1 MCSGK
6 GIPSWQCVLAPAPA
20 AQRLAGVS
28 VRVIGYAIDDLPNDE
43 HRMRLTVNLSSPTDI
58 DQCVG
63 FTLDEPFG
71 GRRLETLDGQCPQP
85 RAGTTKINRAFDK
98 LTSDDLAF
106 PEHTVVWGV
115 PGGRCGFVLEAF
127 GVCVVEQTG
136 TAGLKLPSRNA
147 LPTIGPIGTFGPL
160 VPVLFVLAMNSSMDT
175 QSVRRVPAGPPP
187 RSRR

>member
-1 MCSGK
+1 MS
-6 GIPSWQCVLAPAPA
+6 
-20 AQRLAGVS
+20 VS
-28 VRVIGYAIDDLPNDE
+28 VIGYVIDGLPNAK
-43 HRMRLTVNLSSPTDI
+43 HRLRLTVNLSSPTDI

-63 FTLDEPFG
+63 FTLDERFG
-71 GRRLETLDGQCPQP
+71 GRRLETLDGQCPRP
-85 RAGTTKINRAFDK
+85 RTGTTKIGLTFDK

-147 LPTIGPIGTFGPL
+147 LPMIARSARSARSCRSIRSRPEL
-160 VPVLFVLAMNSSMDT
+160 VAGRPVRQT
-175 QSVRRVPAGPPP
+175 CVPAGPPP

>member
-1 MCSGK
+1 
-6 GIPSWQCVLAPAPA
+6 
-20 AQRLAGVS
+20 VS
-28 VRVIGYAIDDLPNDE
+28 VIVIGYVIDGLPNAK
-43 HRMRLTVNLSSPTDI
+43 HRLRLTVNLSSPTDI

-63 FTLDEPFG
+63 FTLDERFG
-71 GRRLETLDGQCPQP
+71 GRRLETLDGQCPRP
-85 RAGTTKINRAFDK
+85 RTGTTKIGLTLDK
-98 LTSDDLAF
+98 LTSDDLAY

-160 VPVLFVLAMNSSMDT
+160 VPLYSFS
-175 QSVRRVPAGPPP
+175 P
-187 RSRR
+187 